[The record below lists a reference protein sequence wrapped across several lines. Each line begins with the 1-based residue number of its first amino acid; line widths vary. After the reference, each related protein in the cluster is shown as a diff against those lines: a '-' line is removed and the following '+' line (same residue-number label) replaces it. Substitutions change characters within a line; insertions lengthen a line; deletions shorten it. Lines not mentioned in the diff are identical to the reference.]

1 MSTDELQFQAIG
13 PFRVVRTLGQ
23 GGMGS
28 VYLVVDLKGQQR
40 ALKLL
45 RTATQLGP
53 LERVRFA
60 REFEIMQGLRHPH
73 LAEVFE
79 LGEHEGTPFFTMEY
93 VTGQSLREHLLAM
106 PYKERLVS
114 LQGCIAAL
122 LDVLDYI
129 HRNSVVHRDLKPDNV
144 MIDSDN
150 RLRLLDFGLAR
161 ANQQEQASRDRNL
174 TEPGMVVGT
183 IHYMAPEQILGSP
196 LDGRADLYSLGVMLF
211 EILTGK
217 LPFEGPDAISTLGRI
232 LHTPAPSLDSLA
244 DRLVPEAVRQI
255 VSRLLLKEPHQRYPN
270 AAELLDIWNESWSEN
285 PNESAVETDTV
296 VVSRANLAQSNK
308 VLVGRA
314 PMVGR
319 ESQLQEL
326 QNRLQASTDE
336 SEYQLLRLDGAVG
349 TGKSRLLHQFVAY
362 ARQGGAEVVHCRG
375 FEHSAI
381 PYSLWAPVLSWASSV
396 ALHPSL
402 LPFRQL
408 LASILPGMSNAA
420 SAEHQENIALLELE
434 PVHRFQLF
442 EGVCRL
448 IELCCTH
455 RTQSKAKSG
464 PSSTPVC
471 LLVLE
476 DVHWGD
482 PVSIELLR
490 YFVDTRST
498 SGQQLPLLMIYS
510 WNSEEFRERPDLLS
524 LQKLSV
530 DLGIPN
536 LRLGPINRAQL
547 GTMVEAMLGFALET
561 KVLERLYRE
570 TEGNPLFVEELIHS
584 LFSADEDSLDDESG
598 AGTTSRSSALSQRFF
613 NQESSIGNE
622 EISSA
627 FSFGR
632 SATMKKAVQ
641 RRISMLPDSLRELL
655 EAAAIGGFTIDF
667 ELLSKIQLG
676 KPSEENAKLKASK
689 RSDIHLYESLA
700 SLAHRKV
707 LVENQQFFF
716 ANQQTLEVVLESL
729 DEDRKVELHGLWV
742 KALEHKLQTDG
753 KLTPQ
758 GLSELT
764 IHCQNSGQIERAIT
778 LLHQAAT
785 EALKQFAFQEAC
797 VLFEQIESL
806 QSLRD
811 ESDEGLSTSELQ
823 SNWDI
828 RELQADALYGAGSL
842 EPSLAKYQSLKQEF
856 DHWAQLP
863 RTQQEDPALI
873 SSASLLEMRV
883 RIRRKFGNVQERL
896 GLLDE
901 AQASFL
907 EAFGL
912 LNLRV
917 TADPSSKAKFLT
929 TLGMLSHNFFA
940 SLDSHGTWAVQEI
953 HRIGDRLTR
962 VLYLLRPKA
971 WSNDFLNLILLQ
983 FRAAWRLRELEND
996 DSPGQSMAQVLL
1008 VGGYIS
1014 LRGLNW
1020 GPAARSSLMLAAQK
1034 TEELKDSTQK
1044 AALLRD
1050 TGYVLLLSGS
1060 PDKARQLL
1068 ERALQVS
1075 TRIGDAH
1082 GLSQNYLQL
1091 HSLYSY
1097 LGKIDDAH
1105 RCVELAKENAMRLG
1119 SYADSALAM
1128 ADGACVMALRGNIE
1142 EASATLKQADE
1153 MRTRCKANYLDL
1165 VFGRAHCQV
1174 SFFQRQL
1181 ETAQQQADEMFLY
1194 HQGNGELP
1202 FHLVMFGLVGLN
1214 CQAERLRMGGSFDFE
1229 LFKRRH
1235 KHLVKLSAGFDVY
1248 RQVLLRLRAQV
1259 SYLRG
1264 RRGLALEQLADCAHW
1279 AECNDHP
1286 LEAARTHWLLATLL
1300 AEEGLGEHHRAEAER
1315 YFAQCGVQKIIE

>member
-1 MSTDELQFQAIG
+1 MSTEELQFQAIG
-13 PFRVVRTLGQ
+13 PFRVLKTLGQ

-45 RTATQLGP
+45 RSASQLGP
-53 LERVRFA
+53 LERVRFT
-60 REFEIMQGLRHPH
+60 REFDIMHSLRHQH

-93 VTGQSLREHLLAM
+93 VNGNSLREHLLAM
-106 PYKERLVS
+106 PYQERLIS
-114 LQGCIAAL
+114 LQACVSAL
-122 LDVLDYI
+122 LEVLDYI
-129 HRNSVVHRDLKPDNV
+129 HRRNVVHRDLKPDNV
-144 MIDSDN
+144 MIDSEN

-161 ANQQEQASRDRNL
+161 SAHQEQTSRDRNL
-174 TEPGMVVGT
+174 TEPGMVIGT
-183 IHYMAPEQILGSP
+183 IHYMAPEQILGSE

-232 LHTPAPSLDSLA
+232 LHTPAPSLESLA
-244 DRLVPEAVRQI
+244 DRFVPLAVRQL
-255 VSRLLLKEPHQRYPN
+255 VSRLLLKEPHLRYSN
-270 AAELLDIWNESWSEN
+270 AGELLEAWQESWSET
-285 PNESAVETDTV
+285 PSELTLETETV
-296 VVSRANLAQSNK
+296 VVSRENLAQNPKIS
-308 VLVGRA
+308 VGRA

-319 ESQLQEL
+319 EIQLQEL
-326 QNRLQASTDE
+326 ESRLEASTAH
-336 SEYQLLRLDGAVG
+336 SQYQLLRVEGAVG

-362 ARQGGAEVVHCRG
+362 ARQCGAEVVHCRG

-381 PYSLWAPVLSWASSV
+381 PYSLWAPVLSWASAV

-408 LASILPGMSNAA
+408 LASVLPGLSNHQT
-420 SAEHQENIALLELE
+420 AEHQENSALLELE

-448 IELCCTH
+448 IELQCTH

-464 PSSTPVC
+464 PGTTPVC

-490 YFVDTRST
+490 YFVDTRSA
-498 SGQQLPLLMIYS
+498 SAQKLPMLMIYS
-510 WNSEEFRERPDLLS
+510 WNSEEFRDRPDLLS
-524 LQKLSV
+524 LQKLSA
-530 DLGIPN
+530 DLGVPN

-547 GTMVEAMLGFALET
+547 ATMVEAMLGFSLET

-584 LFSADEDSLDDESG
+584 LFSADEDSIEGDSVTLSRSG
-598 AGTTSRSSALSQRFF
+598 ALSHRFF

-622 EISSA
+622 DISSA

-632 SATMKKAVQ
+632 SSTMKKAVQ
-641 RRISMLPDSLRELL
+641 RRISLLPNHLRELL
-655 EAAAIGGFTIDF
+655 EAAAIGGFAIDF
-667 ELLSKIQLG
+667 ELLSKLQLG
-676 KPSEENAKLKASK
+676 KASEENAKLKASK
-689 RSDIHLYESLA
+689 RSDIQLYESMATLA
-700 SLAHRKV
+700 QRKL

-716 ANQQTLEVVLESL
+716 ANQQTLEVVLDSL
-729 DEDRKVELHGLWV
+729 DESQKVDLHSLWV
-742 KALEHKLQTDG
+742 RALEQRLQHEG

-758 GLSELT
+758 ELADLT
-764 IHCQNSGQIERAIT
+764 SHCQNSGQVERAIG
-778 LLHQAAT
+778 LLHQAASD
-785 EALKQFAFQEAC
+785 AMKQYAFQEAC
-797 VLFEQIESL
+797 VLFDQIESL
-806 QSLRD
+806 QNLRE
-811 ESDEGLSTSELQ
+811 ESDQGPEQAELQ
-823 SNWDI
+823 TGWDI
-828 RELQADALYGAGSL
+828 RELQADALYGAGSS
-842 EPSLAKYQSLKQEF
+842 EQSLRKYLELKEEF
-856 DHWAQLP
+856 DHWSKLP
-863 RTQQEDPALI
+863 QPTLNSEGGL
-873 SSASLLEMRV
+873 SSATLLEMRV
-883 RIRRKFGNVQERL
+883 RIRRKVGNVQERL
-896 GLLDE
+896 GLLEE
-901 AQASFL
+901 AQSSFL
-907 EAFGL
+907 DAFAL
-912 LNLRV
+912 LNLKV
-917 TADPSSKAKFLT
+917 TNDPGAKASLLT
-929 TLGMLSHNFFA
+929 TLGLLSHNFFT
-940 SLDSHGTWAVQEI
+940 SLDSHGPWAVQEI

-1008 VGGYIS
+1008 VGGYFS
-1014 LRGLNW
+1014 LRGLKW
-1020 GPAARSSLMLAAQK
+1020 GPGARSSLMMAAQK
-1034 TEELKDSTQK
+1034 TDELKDSTQK

-1060 PDKARQLL
+1060 PDKAQQLL

-1091 HSLYSY
+1091 HSLYTY
-1097 LGKIDDAH
+1097 LGKIDQAH
-1105 RCVELAKENAMRLG
+1105 QCVEMAKENALRLG
-1119 SYADSALAM
+1119 SFADSALAM
-1128 ADGACVMALRGNIE
+1128 ADGACVMALRGSIS
-1142 EASATLKQADE
+1142 EASETLKQADI
-1153 MRTRCKANYLDL
+1153 MRSRCKANYLDL

-1174 SFFQRQL
+1174 AFFQRQL
-1181 ETAQQQADEMFLY
+1181 ETAQQQADELFLY
-1194 HQGNGELP
+1194 HQSNGELP
-1202 FHLVMFGLVGLN
+1202 FHLVMFGLVGLS
-1214 CQAERLRMGGSFDFE
+1214 CQAERLRLGGSFDLE

-1248 RQVLLRLRAQV
+1248 LQVLLRLRAQV

-1264 RRGLALEQLADCAHW
+1264 RRGKALEQLADCAHW
-1279 AECNDHP
+1279 AEIHDHP

-1315 YFAQCGVQKIIE
+1315 YFAICGVQTIIE